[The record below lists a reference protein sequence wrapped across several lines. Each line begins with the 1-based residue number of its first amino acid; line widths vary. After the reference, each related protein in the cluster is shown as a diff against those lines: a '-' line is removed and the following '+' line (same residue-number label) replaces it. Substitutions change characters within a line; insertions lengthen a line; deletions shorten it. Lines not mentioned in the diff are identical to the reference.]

1 MRDLGVVL
9 CGVLV
14 DGEEAFFGV
23 EGEVAGAVIGE
34 VVSAV
39 AITDDEKLN
48 EAQKRAGV
56 AVTGVVLVLYDL
68 LHCPAGIDAEG
79 LEFDL
84 HGGHAVDQEE
94 NVVAVVAVVGVGAE
108 LARDLEAVL
117 APVLDVDQRVVE
129 RGAVVAGEAVYA
141 AEYFCGTE
149 GVGRDDLVEK
159 TLELAVGQ
167 LDAVECLELFAE
179 VALKR
184 GAVSDAGAA
193 AGIPCRD
200 PGLQLM

>member
-1 MRDLGVVL
+1 M
-9 CGVLV
+9 LV

-141 AEYFCGTE
+141 AEYF
-149 GVGRDDLVEK
+149 
-159 TLELAVGQ
+159 A
-167 LDAVECLELFAE
+167 
-179 VALKR
+179 ALKASGVMISSR
-184 GAVSDAGAA
+184 RRWNSPSVSSTRLSASNFSRKLRSSAA
-193 AGIPCRD
+193 RSRMPARRPEYPAAIPVCS
-200 PGLQLM
+200 